1 MQTNT
6 NGYCFFNEQAPT
18 EIYTLSLHD
27 ALPISFSEST
37 FWLDL
42 SRSSCSDLAS
52 SASSSPSRFIFSKF
66 DFRSCCFCFFVS
78 GGPGSSPGG
87 GRCSCCEVGG
97 EAGNWYPISA
107 EGKASSGCRQPKPEA
122 KGSRQN
128 KPRVKVSSACR
139 YPKAGPQADRAG
151 GRQRDSLLSRP
162 TRVSRQQSDSTI
174 ITPLTVPLATRTST
188 GFTSFA

>member
-37 FWLDL
+37 FRLDL
-42 SRSSCSDLAS
+42 SRSSCSDFAS

-66 DFRSCCFCFFVS
+66 DFRSSCFCFFVS
-78 GGPGSSPGG
+78 GGPSSSPGV

-97 EAGNWYPISA
+97 ETGNWCPISA
-107 EGKASSGCRQPKPEA
+107 EGKASSGCRQRKPEA
-122 KGSRQN
+122 KGTSKN
-128 KPRVKVSSACR
+128 KPRVEPSSPCR
-139 YPKAGPQADRAG
+139 HRKAEEP
-151 GRQRDSLLSRP
+151 RP
-162 TRVSRQQSDSTI
+162 
-174 ITPLTVPLATRTST
+174 
-188 GFTSFA
+188 